1 MPCAPIANVQ
11 EVTRDPHLAARNMI
25 LHAEHPEFDGLIVP
39 GSPLKS
45 AGDTDIPSTIAP
57 GLGDSTDK
65 VLTEVL
71 GYDNLRLSE
80 LRRRSII

>member
-1 MPCAPIANVQ
+1 
-11 EVTRDPHLAARNMI
+11 MI

-45 AGDTDIPSTIAP
+45 AGDTDIPSTRSP
-57 GLGDSTDK
+57 RLGESTDE
-65 VLTEVL
+65 VLASVL
-71 GYDNLRLSE
+71 GYDTLRLSE